1 MGALDST
8 TVARTQGAS
17 TGAALKALGINVD
30 FAPVADVP
38 ATTASF
44 MYRAGRTWS
53 FSAVHTA
60 ALSDAFA
67 TGLESKGVIPSM
79 KHFPGI
85 GFATHDT
92 DSSVVTIGVSQTRL
106 GPGLRPYQT
115 AIAHHIPLIMLS
127 NATYTAYDASRAAGW
142 SRVISDTL
150 LRHDLGFKGVTITDS
165 LSGTAAARGLTA
177 GTLAVRAAAAGTD
190 MILVTGSES
199 ATQAVYATLVA
210 DARNGTIPRSRLV
223 TSYDRILAMKAGL

>member
-1 MGALDST
+1 
-8 TVARTQGAS
+8 
-17 TGAALKALGINVD
+17 
-30 FAPVADVP
+30 
-38 ATTASF
+38 
-44 MYRAGRTWS
+44 
-53 FSAVHTA
+53 
-60 ALSDAFA
+60 
-67 TGLESKGVIPSM
+67 M

-106 GPGLRPYQT
+106 GPGLRPYKT

-127 NATYTAYDASRAAGW
+127 NATYTAYDASHAAGW
-142 SRVISDTL
+142 SRVISETL
-150 LRHDLGFKGVTITDS
+150 LRDDLGFKGVTITDS

-177 GTLAVRAAAAGTD
+177 STLAVRAAAAGTD

-223 TSYDRILAMKAGL
+223 ASYDRILAMKAGL